1 MGSCPDTDID
11 PVLVCILCYSYV
23 SFFTVLQMS
32 TAVLNCSS
40 HKHLV
45 TNLLVYN
52 EQLRRIHSNVSSHF
66 NIHLIAVTLS
76 QKTAKRRR
84 RKLNS
89 N

>member
-11 PVLVCILCYSYV
+11 PVLVCIRMLLVCHSYYSCGV
-23 SFFTVLQMS
+23 FLVITVLQMS

-76 QKTAKRRR
+76 
-84 RKLNS
+84 
-89 N
+89 

>member
-11 PVLVCILCYSYV
+11 PVLVCIRYV
-23 SFFTVLQMS
+23 TRMSLVLLLWCFLVITVLQMS
-32 TAVLNCSS
+32 TAVLNRSS

-76 QKTAKRRR
+76 
-84 RKLNS
+84 
-89 N
+89 